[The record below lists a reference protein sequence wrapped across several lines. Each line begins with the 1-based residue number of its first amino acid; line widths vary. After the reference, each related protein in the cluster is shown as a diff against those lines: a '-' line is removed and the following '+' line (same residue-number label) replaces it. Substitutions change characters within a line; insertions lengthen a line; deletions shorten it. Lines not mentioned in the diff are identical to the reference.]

1 MNNTNQHLSFIG
13 KQNPRWM
20 KFKKRKTSEL
30 IIFMFPEYITIP
42 SRNWKVGSRWY
53 TLLVLL
59 VHFCGLSVCLSVRN
73 QFVITMF
80 FCTFLAVF
88 KYRKVKFL
96 KHLYISETCSH
107 FFDTVRRAR
116 DSWLLAFFV
125 SCTETPICSHNKK

>member
-1 MNNTNQHLSFIG
+1 
-13 KQNPRWM
+13 M
-20 KFKKRKTSEL
+20 KFKKRKTTEVL
-30 IIFMFPEYITIP
+30 VCMCPLYITVP
-42 SRNWKVGSRWY
+42 SRNSEVGSGWY

-73 QFVITMF
+73 HFVITMF

-116 DSWLLAFFV
+116 DSWLLALFV
-125 SCTETPICSHNKK
+125 SCTEIPICSHNNK